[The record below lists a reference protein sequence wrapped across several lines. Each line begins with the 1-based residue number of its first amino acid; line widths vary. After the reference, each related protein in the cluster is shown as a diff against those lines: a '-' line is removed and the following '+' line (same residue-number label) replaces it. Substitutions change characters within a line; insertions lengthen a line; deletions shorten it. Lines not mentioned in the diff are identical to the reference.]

1 MEIDKTVALFLVAK
15 ILISLLFTSVQ
26 KMTALL
32 NAINI
37 MIADM
42 TTLIAVMDHAQIY
55 LVHVKL
61 KVTLAAQ
68 CIHQ

>member
-42 TTLIAVMDHAQIY
+42 TTLIAVMDHVQTY
-55 LVHVKL
+55 LVHVL

-68 CIHQ
+68 CLHQ